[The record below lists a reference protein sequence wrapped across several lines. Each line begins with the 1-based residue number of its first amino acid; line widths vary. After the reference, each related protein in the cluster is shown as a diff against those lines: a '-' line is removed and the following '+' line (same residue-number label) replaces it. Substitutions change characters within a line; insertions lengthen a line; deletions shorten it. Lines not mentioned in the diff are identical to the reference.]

1 MPLVTFSKV
10 SKFYG
15 ARDIVEHAN
24 WAIEDGR
31 RIGLIGNNGAGKT
44 TLFKML
50 LGEEEASSGD
60 ISRQKGLT
68 VGHLSQ
74 HPKFT
79 PGHTLHAEMLT
90 AHPELV
96 ELEAEMKRLEHE
108 MADPAV
114 SADPDRLDKVMHRY
128 SDVQGHYSALDG
140 YAYESK
146 AEGVLEAMR
155 FSRADFERDVA
166 SFSGGEKTRLMLAK
180 LLVSQPKLLLLD
192 EPTNHLD
199 TGMCEW
205 LEDFL
210 KDYPGSLVCIS
221 HDRYFL
227 DNVVNEIV
235 ELKDA
240 RLKLYPGN
248 YTFYKENKDKQQE
261 LAAKALDEQKAMIA
275 RTEDFIQRN
284 IAGQNTKQAQARR
297 KMLDKLERVEGPERK
312 ARGMSFAINQKQASG
327 KEVAV
332 FDGVA
337 KVFGER
343 SILKPFTHTLY
354 RSARVGLIGPN
365 GAGKTTLLKVLVG
378 REAASGGRTSFGS
391 GVELGYYD
399 QMQTDLSEKNSVM
412 EEIWTLLPGEGQQ
425 TIRGVGGRFLFSGD
439 DIDKKI
445 SSLSGGE
452 KARLVLA
459 KLMLKGPN
467 FLVMDEPTNHL
478 DILSR
483 EVVEEALD
491 EFEGTLLV
499 VSHDR
504 YFLDRECDQIWEL
517 SDSEIQFYEGNYS
530 DYRVEKRKREKEA
543 ASLAAPA
550 AQKPKAVKKEAE
562 APSPAQAER
571 EQAKDTQKKSKE
583 LVRRQAELESAIA
596 ALEKEKLAIEDQF
609 MDPGLV
615 QRPDKMK
622 TLSARLSQV
631 KDELEAGF
639 DKWQELETRKGA

>member
-15 ARDIVEHAN
+15 ARDIVEEAN

-50 LGEEEASSGD
+50 LGEEEPSAGD

-79 PGHTLHAEMLT
+79 PGHSLHAEMMT
-90 AHPELV
+90 AHPELM
-96 ELEAEMKRLEHE
+96 ELEVEMKRLEHE

-114 SADPDRLDKVMHRY
+114 SADPERLDKVMHRY
-128 SDVQGHYSALDG
+128 SDVQGHYTTLDG
-140 YAYESK
+140 YAYESR

-180 LLVSQPKLLLLD
+180 LLISQPKLLLLD

-210 KDYPGSLVCIS
+210 RDYPGTLVCIS

-227 DNVVNEIV
+227 DNVVSEII

-240 RLKLYPGN
+240 RLKYYPGN
-248 YTFYKENKDKQQE
+248 YTFYKENKDKEQA
-261 LAAKALDEQKAMIA
+261 LAAKALDEQNALIA
-275 RTEDFIQRN
+275 RTEDFIARN

-297 KMLDKLERVEGPERK
+297 KMLEKLERVEGPERK
-312 ARGMSFAINQKQASG
+312 SRGMAFGINQKKASG
-327 KEVAV
+327 KEVAL
-332 FDGVA
+332 FEGVS
-337 KVFGER
+337 KSFGER
-343 SILKPFTHTLY
+343 TLLRPFTHTLY
-354 RSARVGLIGPN
+354 RSSRVGLIGPN
-365 GAGKTTLLKVLVG
+365 GAGKTTLLKVLVS
-378 REAASGGRTSFGS
+378 REPASAGRTLLGQ
-391 GVELGYYD
+391 GVDLGYYD
-399 QMQTDLSEKNSVM
+399 QFQTDLAEKNSVM
-412 EEIWTLLPGEGQQ
+412 DEIWSLLPGEGQQ
-425 TIRGVGGRFLFSGD
+425 TIRGVGGRFLFSGE
-439 DIDKKI
+439 DIEKKI

-452 KARLVLA
+452 KARLILA
-459 KLMLKGPN
+459 KLMIKGPN

-504 YFLDRECDQIWEL
+504 YFLDRECDQIWDLTGE
-517 SDSEIQFYEGNYS
+517 SITVYEGNYS
-530 DYRVEKRKREKEA
+530 AYREERRKRERQSA
-543 ASLAAPA
+543 AVAAAPR
-550 AQKPKAVKKEAE
+550 PKAEKKAPAE
-562 APSPAQAER
+562 ASQAQAER
-571 EQAKDTQKKSKE
+571 EQAKDAQKRSRE
-583 LVRRQAELESAIA
+583 LAKRQQELELAIA
-596 ALEKEKLAIEDQF
+596 ALEKEKISIEDQF
-609 MDPGLV
+609 LDPALA
-615 QRPDKMK
+615 QRPDKMRV
-622 TLSARLSQV
+622 LSERLTRV
-631 KDELEAGF
+631 KEELEASF
-639 DKWQELETRKGA
+639 DKWQELEVRKEG